1 MSKRRTRKEK
11 EKAKH
16 TLTFTFE
23 PDVKRQK
30 ESELKTQNLKLKA
43 YENARL
49 SAKDNQFEP
58 IKRDIIKSLILA
70 SLILGMELVIY
81 LGRIWG

>member
-16 TLTFTFE
+16 TFTFTFE
-23 PDVKRQK
+23 PDVKGQK
-30 ESELKTQNLKLKA
+30 KDKLEARNSKF
-43 YENARL
+43 ETIKNASL
-49 SAKDNQFEP
+49 SAKHNQFEP
-58 IKRDIIKSLILA
+58 IKRDIIKSLILV

-81 LGRIWG
+81 LGWIWG